1 MRGRPVEIHNPG
13 MRIAR
18 RLMDAADSVPEAS
31 RSMVDAAERLRRG
44 VDVATMAIIAALA
57 LAASAVLLALAAIGS
72 RETR

>member
-1 MRGRPVEIHNPG
+1 
-13 MRIAR
+13 
-18 RLMDAADSVPEAS
+18 MDAADSVPEAS